1 MCILNILLYFVG
13 QLAHIEDGTRRFSR
27 RLPSETHD
35 DARTPSLPRS
45 PTLRHVRTPRTTD
58 GSTHGS
64 TGHGNGTATTRP
76 WTRWTAWTTRT
87 SAQIVHGAT
96 PIVRHNDG

>member
-35 DARTPSLPRS
+35 DARTPSLPRT
-45 PTLRHVRTPRTTD
+45 PTIRHVRASQTTD
-58 GSTHGS
+58 GFSHGS
-64 TGHGNGTATTRP
+64 TGHGHGTAASGPRTWWTT
-76 WTRWTAWTTRT
+76 WTTRT
-87 SAQIVHGAT
+87 ST
-96 PIVRHNDG
+96 